1 MTVSFDVAG
10 EPKPQPRPK
19 AARIGGFIRIY
30 TPATAKKWKAAV
42 MAEAKKHF
50 KAPLAGPLEVTLGFR
65 FARPKSHLGASGLKG
80 SAPLLHTKR
89 PDVDNLAKAVLDALT
104 DVGLWAD
111 DSQVTLLVT
120 SKSYAGTGNAPGCTV
135 LIHTLA

>member
-1 MTVSFDVAG
+1 MTLSFDVVG

-30 TPATAKKWKAAV
+30 TPSTAKKWKEAV

-50 KAPLAGPLEVTLGFR
+50 KTPLVGPVEVTLGFR
-65 FARPKSHLGASGLKG
+65 FSRPKSHLGASGLRG

-89 PDVDNLAKAVLDALT
+89 PDVDNLAKAVMDALT

-111 DSQVTLLVT
+111 DSAVVMLVT
-120 SKSYAGTGNAPGCTV
+120 TKSYAAATTKPGCTV